1 MANNGDGR
9 GFWVAYTTMIGMG
22 FSTWACMMIHHQS
35 SDIRHL
41 MSKVARIETDVRAI
55 SARQD
60 YTGEIPK
67 PHATGAIPPASF
79 IEKHKDV
86 SETKFVESSR
96 DPNGDIHFKTRKTIN
111 AGDSTAKMKPINPYA
126 KQPSGEMTSEEKQVQ
141 QPDIPSRRP
150 LSVLVCDCGE
160 SCPCDGKSKNCGCT
174 IPTTPE
180 KN

>member
-1 MANNGDGR
+1 MREDVYEFTTVIGSCFAVAAFVLIGVV
-9 GFWVAYTTMIGMG
+9 GFYI
-22 FSTWACMMIHHQS
+22 
-35 SDIRHL
+35 DDL

-79 IEKHKDV
+79 TGKHKPPSPIPQDQRIDV
-86 SETKFVESSR
+86 YRKIDESMSR
-96 DPNGDIHFKTRKTIN
+96 IRMALE
-111 AGDSTAKMKPINPYA
+111 AGDAITKMKPINPYA

-150 LSVLVCDCGE
+150 PSVLVCDCGE